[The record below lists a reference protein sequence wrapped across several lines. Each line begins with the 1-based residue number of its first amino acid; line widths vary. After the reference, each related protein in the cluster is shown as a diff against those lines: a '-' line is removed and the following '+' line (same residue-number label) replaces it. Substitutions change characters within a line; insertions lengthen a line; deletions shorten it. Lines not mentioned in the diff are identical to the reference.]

1 MLLSR
6 NRFLAGVAAAALA
19 PGLTRAQSPKK
30 PFRLGTL
37 EWEVPGPE
45 LQTVVEAFM
54 APFKAAG
61 IGERDIVFEPRYSG
75 GEDRHFPRLAAEL
88 IDAKVDA
95 IVAWNTAAA
104 LAAMNL
110 TKTIPIIAGAS
121 NPERMGLAA
130 SLARPGGNV
139 TGTSDVTVEVHPLIV
154 QTIKDAFPGRMRVGY
169 IMDAS
174 NLCSNIT
181 FEEGI
186 SPAARSLGLTV
197 VPINVDGPSSLDAAF
212 AMIGRE
218 RIEVL
223 LPHVTMWP
231 FRRQLLDFAHAQ
243 RIPVFSSVR
252 YFVEAGAL
260 VSYGA
265 DWAELARN
273 NAKCVVRIMQG
284 AKPADIPFFQPTYFE
299 LAVNLKMARELAI
312 EIGPMA
318 LARATHVVS

>member
-6 NRFLAGVAAAALA
+6 KRFLGGVAAAALA
-19 PGLTRAQSPKK
+19 PRLARAQARKK
-30 PFRLGTL
+30 PFRLGIL
-37 EWEVPGPE
+37 EWEAPGPE
-45 LQTVVEAFM
+45 LQAVVDAFM
-54 APFKAAG
+54 APLKAAG
-61 IGERDIVFEPRYSG
+61 IGEGDIVFEARYSG
-75 GEDRHFPRLAAEL
+75 GEDRQFSRLAAEL

-95 IVAWNTAAA
+95 IGAWNTAAA
-104 LAAMNL
+104 VAAMNL

-139 TGTSDVTVEVHPLIV
+139 TGSSDVTIEVHPLIV
-154 QTIKDAFPGRMRVGY
+154 QTIKDAFPGRLRVGY
-169 IMDAS
+169 VMDTS

-186 SPAARSLGLTV
+186 SPAAQSLGLTV
-197 VPINVDGPSSLDAAF
+197 IPINIDGTSSLAAAF
-212 AMIGRE
+212 ATVERE

-231 FRRQLLDFAHAQ
+231 FRRQILDFAHAR

-265 DWAELARN
+265 DWTELARN
-273 NAKCVVRIMQG
+273 NANCVVRIMQG
-284 AKPADIPFFQPTYFE
+284 AKPADIPILQPTRFE
-299 LAVNLKMARELAI
+299 LAVNLKAAQILGI
-312 EIGPMA
+312 EIGPIVQ
-318 LARATHVVS
+318 ARATHIVS